1 MVATGKAPKGNRC
14 VRERAYDE
22 AAAEGGEEA
31 MTTDQ
36 SACPICRRGT
46 PTDVVAELDSSW
58 VTMSASAPLRGYA
71 CLVFRRHAVELHDL
85 SHSEGVAFMSDI
97 RRLSGAVKGVT
108 GAAKMNYEVH
118 GNTIQHLHMHFY
130 PRYPNDVFHGG
141 PISPKAVTAP
151 VYAAGEIKDFQ
162 TRLRQALGL

>member
-1 MVATGKAPKGNRC
+1 
-14 VRERAYDE
+14 
-22 AAAEGGEEA
+22 

-46 PTDVVAELDSSW
+46 PMDVVAELDSSW

-85 SHSEGVAFMSDI
+85 SPSEGVAFMSDI

-141 PISPKAVTAP
+141 PINPRAATAP
-151 VYAAGEIKDFQ
+151 VYAAGEIEDFQ
-162 TRLRQALGL
+162 TRVRQALGL